1 VLNAEKWGSLAS
13 NFMLRTPRCEH
24 GASIY
29 LFIRYQLANVMG
41 LYRRHQCRLSQTTFL
56 LLAFARQNMALESFV
71 PLDFAGS
78 GHAKPLGG
86 SSVGFYLGHF

>member
-1 VLNAEKWGSLAS
+1 MGIFSVQFHAQDST
-13 NFMLRTPRCEH
+13 LRTRRF
-24 GASIY
+24 Y